1 MGGGGR
7 QEHLALGET
16 PNVAA
21 RLQGLATPDTIVISA
36 ATRRLVQGYLTMAA
50 LGPQTLKGVASPMPV
65 YRILGASMAQSR
77 LEATVP
83 SRLAPLVGRDED
95 VALLSQRW
103 EQAKAGQGQVVLLS
117 GEAGIGKSR
126 LAQVLKDQVAAEP
139 HARVEWWGS
148 LYHQQS
154 ALSPV
159 IDQLHRLLR
168 WHQEVPRQEHFQQ
181 LEALLARSGLA
192 LPEVVPLVAA
202 LLSLP
207 LPAYYPVLT
216 MTPQRQRQK
225 TLDTLVTWLYAEAR
239 RQPVLVIVED
249 LHWIDPSTLELLSLL
264 IEQGANARLC
274 LVLTAR
280 PEFHPP
286 WAMVAHLTALTL
298 RRFAPAQV
306 TRLATHVAGDKTL
319 PSAVL
324 AEVVCKTDGVPLFVE
339 ELTKMVLESGLLQER
354 EDHYDLTGS
363 LPPLA
368 IPATLHDALMAR
380 LDRLAAA
387 KLVAQLGA
395 AIGRTFPYDLVQAVV
410 PLDEATLH

>member
-1 MGGGGR
+1 MRAGLGILEAMDTLNTQLALDKNRRLAVRIGIHTGLVVVGEMGGGGR

-36 ATRRLVQGYLTMAA
+36 ATRRLVQGYFTMAA

-65 YRILGASMAQSR
+65 YCILGASTAQSR

-139 HARVEWWGS
+139 HARIEWWGS

-168 WHQEVPRQEHFQQ
+168 WHQEAPRQEHFQQ
-181 LEALLARSGLA
+181 LEALLRHGQAWLCRRWCRWWRRCF
-192 LPEVVPLVAA
+192 
-202 LLSLP
+202 SLP

-216 MTPQRQRQK
+216 MTPAAAPEKARHPRDVVVCRSAAAAGAGDRGRL
-225 TLDTLVTWLYAEAR
+225 TLDR
-239 RQPVLVIVED
+239 S
-249 LHWIDPSTLELLSLL
+249 LHP
-264 IEQGANARLC
+264 
-274 LVLTAR
+274 
-280 PEFHPP
+280 
-286 WAMVAHLTALTL
+286 
-298 RRFAPAQV
+298 
-306 TRLATHVAGDKTL
+306 
-319 PSAVL
+319 
-324 AEVVCKTDGVPLFVE
+324 
-339 ELTKMVLESGLLQER
+339 
-354 EDHYDLTGS
+354 
-363 LPPLA
+363 
-368 IPATLHDALMAR
+368 
-380 LDRLAAA
+380 
-387 KLVAQLGA
+387 GA
-395 AIGRTFPYDLVQAVV
+395 AEPAHRAGCDGSVWS
-410 PLDEATLH
+410 